1 MAKYLKRYNARL
13 ALQKLKE
20 SRTWIVKK
28 HMLLETEDADLE
40 LNPGDPVILGATE
53 AGEVAI
59 KDPKAV
65 VVIADDA
72 VAAKVVDAIT
82 NAEALGDVEFIDKPA
97 LDAALDGASV
107 EDIID
112 GLADSDDE
120 TIETAVASTAD
131 DASVEEKC
139 EAIAE
144 NIISTKDAMYCE
156 RAYIAEEGEDSL
168 ELAAV
173 KTPAEDVIDITQ
185 YDEFTSK
192 IQELGG
198 SIQPGAKEIALNSQ
212 GLVMGYYD
220 QEAGAGKIFPTVT
233 FANPDEMSEFEAGQS
248 DAALAAVQSDPAL
261 EACEESVIEEALKTY
276 EESAM
281 SAKDL
286 NTLTESLVKAGV
298 AESELGKIA
307 NTFVKSSLKEGV
319 NVFDTKLGKV
329 VACFSER
336 VEADNY
342 IAESGEETR
351 YTKRFFG

>member
-72 VAAKVVDAIT
+72 VASKVLDAIT
-82 NAEALGDVEFIDKPA
+82 NAESLGDVEFIDKPA

-112 GLADSDDE
+112 GLADSDDDSVE
-120 TIETAVASTAD
+120 TPVASTAD

-144 NIISTKDAMYCE
+144 NIIPTKNAMYCE
-156 RAYIAEEGEDSL
+156 RAYIAEDEGDSL
-168 ELAAV
+168 ELTSV
-173 KTPAEDVIDITQ
+173 KTPAEDVLDMSS
-185 YDEFTSK
+185 YDEFTAK
-192 IQELGG
+192 IAELGG
-198 SIQPGAKEIALNSQ
+198 SVQPGAKEIALNAE
-212 GLVMGYYD
+212 GLVMGYFD

-233 FANPDEMSEFEAGQS
+233 FANAEEMDNFEAGQS
-248 DAALAAVQSDPAL
+248 DSALAAIQDDPEL
-261 EACEESVIEEALKTY
+261 ESVDEAVVESALKAY

-286 NTLTESLVKAGV
+286 NTLTESLTKAGV
-298 AESELGKIA
+298 AESALGKIA

-329 VACFSER
+329 VACFAER

>member
-20 SRTWIVKK
+20 SHTWIVKK

-40 LNPGDPVILGATE
+40 LNPGDPVVLGATE

-72 VAAKVVDAIT
+72 VASKVVDAIT
-82 NAEALGDVEFIDKPA
+82 NAESLGDVEFIDKPA

-107 EDIID
+107 EEIID
-112 GLADSDDE
+112 GLADSEDDSVE
-120 TIETAVASTAD
+120 TPVASTSD

-144 NIISTKDAMYCE
+144 NIISTKGAMYCE
-156 RAYIAEEGEDSL
+156 RAYIAEDDEETL
-168 ELAAV
+168 ELTAV
-173 KTPAEDVIDITQ
+173 KTPSEDVIEMDQ
-185 YDEFTSK
+185 YDDFSSK
-192 IQELGG
+192 VTELGG
-198 SIQPGAKEIALNSQ
+198 SIQPGTKEIALNDK
-212 GLVMGYYD
+212 GLVIGYFD
-220 QEAGAGKIFPTVT
+220 QEAGNGKIFPTVT
-233 FANPDEMSEFEAGQS
+233 FANPEEMDNFEASQS
-248 DAALAAVQSDPAL
+248 DDALAAIQDDPEL
-261 EACEESVIEEALKTY
+261 ESCDEPAVEDALKSY
-276 EESAM
+276 EESDK

-298 AESELGKIA
+298 KESVLGKIA
-307 NTFVKSSLKEGV
+307 NTFVKNSLKEGV
-319 NVFDTKLGKV
+319 KVFDTKLGKV
-329 VACFSER
+329 VACFAER
-336 VEADNY
+336 VDADNY